1 MNETPRV
8 ANRILLTIFGLVLLA
23 AGALA
28 IALAAIPGFA
38 AWWQGWAGPLVR
50 QLRDIAANT
59 SLPGQNSSLIWI
71 GVAVAL
77 VLLIIGM
84 IAWVANQGKGRTTVL
99 AADEESGEAEGLVSI
114 NGSVAEQLLRQALG
128 ERGDLLGAT
137 VTTYE
142 VKGQPGLKVRVLPRQ
157 GVAPHKVA
165 AEVSGLVAAL
175 DELLGQRT
183 PVLLSIGSGARTRF
197 TKAERVR

>member
-1 MNETPRV
+1 MNGTPRI
-8 ANRILLTIFGLVLLA
+8 ANRILLSFFGLLLLA

-28 IALAAIPGFA
+28 VGLAIFPEFA
-38 AWWQGWAGPLVR
+38 ARWQDWAGPLAR
-50 QLRDIAANT
+50 QLREVAANT
-59 SLPGQNSSLIWI
+59 ALPGQGSSLIWV
-71 GVAVAL
+71 GVAVVL

-99 AADEESGEAEGLVSI
+99 AADDESGDAEGLVSI
-114 NGSVAEQLLRQALG
+114 NGSVAEQLLRQAL
-128 ERGDLLGAT
+128 EEWTELLGAT

-165 AEVSGLVAAL
+165 AEVSRLVAAL
-175 DELLGQRT
+175 DELLGHRT

>member
-38 AWWQGWAGPLVR
+38 ACWQGWAGPLVR

>member
-99 AADEESGEAEGLVSI
+99 AADEESGEAEG
-114 NGSVAEQLLRQALG
+114 
-128 ERGDLLGAT
+128 
-137 VTTYE
+137 
-142 VKGQPGLKVRVLPRQ
+142 
-157 GVAPHKVA
+157 
-165 AEVSGLVAAL
+165 
-175 DELLGQRT
+175 
-183 PVLLSIGSGARTRF
+183 
-197 TKAERVR
+197 

>member
-128 ERGDLLGAT
+128 ERG
-137 VTTYE
+137 
-142 VKGQPGLKVRVLPRQ
+142 
-157 GVAPHKVA
+157 
-165 AEVSGLVAAL
+165 
-175 DELLGQRT
+175 
-183 PVLLSIGSGARTRF
+183 IGRASCR
-197 TKAERVR
+197 ERV

>member
-28 IALAAIPGFA
+28 IALAAFPGFA
-38 AWWQGWAGPLVR
+38 AWWQGWAGPLVH

>member
-99 AADEESGEAEGLVSI
+99 AAAEESGEAEGLVSI

>member
-142 VKGQPGLKVRVLPRQ
+142 VKGQTGLKVRVLPRQ

>member
-1 MNETPRV
+1 
-8 ANRILLTIFGLVLLA
+8 
-23 AGALA
+23 
-28 IALAAIPGFA
+28 
-38 AWWQGWAGPLVR
+38 
-50 QLRDIAANT
+50 T

-99 AADEESGEAEGLVSI
+99 AADEESGESEGLVSI